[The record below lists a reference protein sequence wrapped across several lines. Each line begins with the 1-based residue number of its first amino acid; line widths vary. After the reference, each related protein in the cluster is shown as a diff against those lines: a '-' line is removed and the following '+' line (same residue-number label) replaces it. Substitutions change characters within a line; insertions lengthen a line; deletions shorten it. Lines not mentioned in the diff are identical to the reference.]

1 MSTFAATVAAP
12 EFLVLPAVWD
22 SQLELFLEAF
32 FTASLAQSSEPYL
45 PLSGFLNRVWLGAGD
60 QSTEQRPL
68 PAWRWLRTAAAARDH
83 SRFGSIS
90 PAGGSYCCRPTP
102 GTFRHRALLPYQL
115 LPTSNPCFQDSAPQT
130 CSPWEEGTRPPK
142 GVAGWVKQFSKRLAS
157 RSFLSC
163 FLGVQ
168 RSPKKEDLGLWT
180 PLCILLL
187 DKGNLRSEHTSW
199 PRAENASWDLQLL
212 PSLIFSNCFSR
223 KICFGM

>member
-1 MSTFAATVAAP
+1 MSTSAATVAAP

-22 SQLELFLEAF
+22 SQPELFLEALSSPLLLRNL
-32 FTASLAQSSEPYL
+32 ASPPSAL
-45 PLSGFLNRVWLGAGD
+45 GFLNWAWQSTGA

-68 PAWRWLRTAAAARDH
+68 PAWPSLRPAAAALDH
-83 SRFGSIS
+83 SRFGSTS

-102 GTFRHRALLPYQL
+102 GTFRHRAPLPYQL

-130 CSPWEEGTRPPK
+130 CSPWEEGARPPK

-180 PLCILLL
+180 SLCVLLL
-187 DKGNLRSEHTSW
+187 DKDNLRSDYTSW

-212 PSLIFSNCFSR
+212 RSLIFSNC
-223 KICFGM
+223 